1 MKIFIFAFLIL
12 STSLIDS
19 LAHALIPTSKTI
31 LGRTT
36 RQHGKG
42 AYIVEQDVTIKAE
55 GEPITLREKWT
66 IVNAE
71 TMRVSVSRKSA
82 DDVKLDLTYRGGKRT
97 FTDSQG
103 VTKSIATS
111 AEFIE
116 PYFYFRT
123 LGSLQAALVKAKV
136 VPPDFGQQQRKI
148 IPANPKDKSESAI
161 LMSVNEP
168 YVRLSRTGGVSAYEL
183 GKVTD
188 SPSGNPGAW
197 IESEAFALRKIK
209 FSTLSEVQADQYQ
222 TFANQLRFP
231 RERTVKWGTYT
242 ATARVVSIRAA
253 TDSEATK
260 NLSSS
265 SEDNASKVPEIPG
278 LKEFYSRFR

>member
-1 MKIFIFAFLIL
+1 MKIFIFAFFIL
-12 STSLIDS
+12 FASLIDS
-19 LAHALIPTSKTI
+19 LAHALVPTSKTI

-111 AEFIE
+111 AELL
-116 PYFYFRT
+116 RH
-123 LGSLQAALVKAKV
+123 
-136 VPPDFGQQQRKI
+136 PP
-148 IPANPKDKSESAI
+148 
-161 LMSVNEP
+161 V
-168 YVRLSRTGGVSAYEL
+168 
-183 GKVTD
+183 
-188 SPSGNPGAW
+188 W
-197 IESEAFALRKIK
+197 
-209 FSTLSEVQADQYQ
+209 
-222 TFANQLRFP
+222 
-231 RERTVKWGTYT
+231 
-242 ATARVVSIRAA
+242 
-253 TDSEATK
+253 
-260 NLSSS
+260 
-265 SEDNASKVPEIPG
+265 
-278 LKEFYSRFR
+278 